1 MASNSVLQAVPERGW
16 LQGFG
21 NLTRKE
27 NRRWWRTGQWLWQ
40 TIIWLALVNG
50 MLALVIIVAPR
61 AEAAE
66 AQRQASEGRA
76 VEGLPDQ
83 PPLDQTGLMI
93 YFTFSGMA
101 IAVGVVILGQEAV
114 ILERQTGTAAWVLSK
129 PVSRSAFLLSKLAA
143 NAMGILVTM
152 VLVQGAVAYGI
163 LYFATGTAYPVGG
176 FLAGMAL
183 VYLTLLFYL
192 ALTLMLGTLVSSR
205 GVVIGLPLL
214 LIFGYQLFLSVA
226 PWLMT
231 VMPWGLTNS
240 LSEAQPGLALVLAQG
255 QPVTDWLPAIA
266 TALWTAVFVGVAV
279 WRFGREDF

>member
-1 MASNSVLQAVPERGW
+1 MASNSSLQAVPERGW

-40 TIIWLALVNG
+40 TLIWLALVNG
-50 MLALVIIVAPR
+50 MLALVIIVAPQ

-66 AQRQASEGRA
+66 AQRRTGEVSA

-93 YFTFSGMA
+93 YFTFSGLA

-143 NAMGILVTM
+143 NALGILVTM
-152 VLVQGAVAYGI
+152 VLAQGAVAYGL

-176 FLAGMAL
+176 FLGGMAL

-192 ALTLMLGTLVSSR
+192 ALTLMLGTLVNSR
-205 GVVIGLPLL
+205 GAVIGLPLL
-214 LIFGYQLFLSVA
+214 LIFGYQLFLGLA
-226 PWLMT
+226 PWLMA
-231 VMPWGLTNS
+231 VMPWALTMTM
-240 LSEAQPGLALVLAQG
+240 SEAQPAMALTLAQG

-266 TALWTAVFVGVAV
+266 TALWTVVFVGVAV
-279 WRFGREDF
+279 WRFEREDF

>member
-1 MASNSVLQAVPERGW
+1 MASNSSLQAVPERGW

-66 AQRQASEGRA
+66 AQRQTGEVSA
-76 VEGLPDQ
+76 VESLPDQ

-93 YFTFSGMA
+93 YFTFSGLA

-143 NAMGILVTM
+143 NALGILVTM
-152 VLVQGAVAYGI
+152 VLAQGAVAYGL

-176 FLAGMAL
+176 FLGGMAL

-192 ALTLMLGTLVSSR
+192 ALTLMLGTLVNSR
-205 GVVIGLPLL
+205 GAVIGLPLL
-214 LIFGYQLFLSVA
+214 LIFGYQLFLGLA
-226 PWLMT
+226 PWLMS
-231 VMPWGLTNS
+231 VMPWALTMTM
-240 LSEAQPGLALVLAQG
+240 SEAQPAMALTLAQG

-266 TALWTAVFVGVAV
+266 TALWTVVFVGVAV
-279 WRFGREDF
+279 WRFEREDF